1 MVLQSSAQSDKNL
14 KLKSECFSGHCNT
27 GHRLFDAVGI
37 SSVRDGPDD
46 SSIAVDLLDASFF
59 VPEGTADASAA
70 DATAVHAAQLA
81 KQSRHVA
88 LPSVLIAYHLPFPF
102 QTSRDGASGN
112 STVTSSSSGH
122 NVGASAGLTSV
133 ATSGHLQAS
142 SSSIADAT
150 ASDSRAQVHSEQHT
164 SSSGEDLAKPD
175 VTNSVDGKTAMVK
188 SPC

>member
-70 DATAVHAAQLA
+70 DATA
-81 KQSRHVA
+81 
-88 LPSVLIAYHLPFPF
+88 
-102 QTSRDGASGN
+102 TSRDGASGN